1 MASSTS
7 IHTPRGERP
16 SRRTRARTTD
26 VAIATGYNDNTAA
39 VFRSFHR
46 RTWRACIRRFI
57 SSPSTLPRYLRT
69 IVDKL
74 AVAASQAA
82 QDSSVVAAL
91 EKQGFQPLIMSP
103 EQFDAFYRAER
114 DKWGKVIKE
123 TSMDQN

>member
-1 MASSTS
+1 
-7 IHTPRGERP
+7 
-16 SRRTRARTTD
+16 
-26 VAIATGYNDNTAA
+26 
-39 VFRSFHR
+39 
-46 RTWRACIRRFI
+46 
-57 SSPSTLPRYLRT
+57 LRT